1 MLKDV
6 KIMSRIK
13 RFFGIILSWIVVMSV
28 YFIPAC
34 AAEAEN
40 GEVRVFDFARLFSQ
54 EEKEELEE
62 EALRLREELKAEFI
76 VLTVDETRGHTAQ
89 EMADEYYFSH
99 GYEKSFD
106 EDGAVVLIDMDNREI
121 YLGTYGIM
129 IRVITDQRLENILDA
144 AYPYAVQENYAGAAL
159 TMLQECEDYVHK
171 GIVAGQYNY
180 DRETGRIQMHYTIR
194 WYEALVAAAVS
205 AAIAGFACQG
215 VARSYR
221 MKSGKEKESKLA
233 YQENALLQSAS
244 PVDQLMNTA
253 VHHTV
258 IPRQNTSGRSSGSSS
273 SRRSTTH
280 SHSGHRA
287 GGGGRRF

>member
-1 MLKDV
+1 
-6 KIMSRIK
+6 MSKIK
-13 RFFGIILSWIVVMSV
+13 RFFGIVLSWIVVMSV

-40 GEVRVFDFARLFSQ
+40 GEVRVFDFAGLFSQ
-54 EEKEELEE
+54 EEKAELEE

-89 EMADEYYFSH
+89 ETADEYYFSH

-129 IRVITDQRLENILDA
+129 IRVITDHRLENILDA

-194 WYEALVAAAVS
+194 WYEALVAVAVS
-205 AAIAGFACQG
+205 AAIAGFACKG

-221 MKSGKEKESKLA
+221 MMSGKEKESQLV

-244 PVDQLMNTA
+244 PVDHLINTA